1 MYNTETFIEKAKEKH
16 GDFYDYSHVDYQGSR
31 KKVEIICPK
40 HGPFLQRADGHLEGK
55 GCPICGHEKTG
66 LATRK
71 NTKNKSII
79 IDPPKI
85 SIIENP
91 ELCTNS
97 TIVGT
102 IYVFINSNN
111 NKIYVGKTIESFT
124 VRWSG
129 HKRGYNNLDYYF
141 YKAIRKYGWDKFNK
155 YVIYQTEKL
164 KNTKENKKYLN
175 DIISEKEK
183 YYIKLYKSNDHN
195 FGYNSTEGGEGT
207 PCRIVTE
214 NEISKRKNIGK
225 VVLQYDLN
233 NNFIREWPCMKLIKK
248 ELGYNLERIREC
260 CNNKRTSWKS
270 YIWKYKE
277 VPELVKN
284 TKSKSKSKRLL
295 QYNTNGEFIK
305 EWESASQV
313 QTQIG
318 LDNHVLRACCR
329 GDYNTCGGY
338 IWLYK
343 ESENFPLKLDKQI
356 LIDRKLYSPY
366 IAQYDINANLVALW
380 KNTTEIEQKL
390 KYSRVSIRSCIRKD
404 IKTAYGYIWK
414 ELERDFVSKEEKERY
429 LIN

>member
-1 MYNTETFIEKAKEKH
+1 M
-16 GDFYDYSHVDYQGSR
+16 D
-31 KKVEIICPK
+31 
-40 HGPFLQRADGHLEGK
+40 
-55 GCPICGHEKTG
+55 
-66 LATRK
+66 
-71 NTKNKSII
+71 
-79 IDPPKI
+79 
-85 SIIENP
+85 
-91 ELCTNS
+91 
-97 TIVGT
+97 
-102 IYVFINSNN
+102 
-111 NKIYVGKTIESFT
+111 
-124 VRWSG
+124 W
-129 HKRGYNNLDYYF
+129 
-141 YKAIRKYGWDKFNK
+141 
-155 YVIYQTEKL
+155 
-164 KNTKENKKYLN
+164 
-175 DIISEKEK
+175 EK
-183 YYIKLYKSNDHN
+183 Y
-195 FGYNSTEGGEGT
+195 
-207 PCRIVTE
+207 
-214 NEISKRKNIGK
+214 
-225 VVLQYDLN
+225 
-233 NNFIREWPCMKLIKK
+233 
-248 ELGYNLERIREC
+248 
-260 CNNKRTSWKS
+260 NK
-270 YIWKYKE
+270 

-284 TKSKSKSKRLL
+284 NTKSKSKRLL
-295 QYNTNGEFIK
+295 QYSTDGEFIK